1 MDYVTEKLFN
11 ILNGGRPNG
20 LSSFGSRT
28 NIIPVTLNGA
38 KMPEIAPPHS
48 HINYDSKSDS
58 PHDFAKHLEVIAGN
72 DTLYASYFW
81 WRDYYEVRN
90 SQADRAQSF
99 CVQDLMTQ
107 TNRQKYI
114 MICTIGGSKM
124 LAVRNIII
132 DCFIR

>member
-1 MDYVTEKLFN
+1 
-11 ILNGGRPNG
+11 
-20 LSSFGSRT
+20 
-28 NIIPVTLNGA
+28 
-38 KMPEIAPPHS
+38 MPEIAPPHS

-58 PHDFAKHLEVIAGN
+58 PHDFAKHLEDIAGN

-114 MICTIGGSKM
+114 PNDMYNWWVKDASCKSIEHIAG
-124 LAVRNIII
+124 AR
-132 DCFIR
+132 